1 MKTHFETLTVAAA
14 GIAGAEAAHIVPAED
29 VIKILVQIAI
39 GVVTLIKMFRK
50 PKKGAE

>member
-1 MKTHFETLTVAAA
+1 MKAHFETLTVAAA
-14 GIAGAEAAHIVPAED
+14 GLTGAEVASHVPAEE

-39 GVVTLIKMFRK
+39 GVVTLVKMFKK

>member
-14 GIAGAEAAHIVPAED
+14 GMAGAEVANHVPAED

-39 GVVTLIKMFRK
+39 GVVTLVKMFKK